1 MAEWYMPDW
10 LARWPQRREEVRKKA
25 DELRREARL
34 LRERTRQLV
43 EQSAALRAG
52 LRLSTPQG
60 TADLPEPAVAASV
73 A

>member
-1 MAEWYMPDW
+1 
-10 LARWPQRREEVRKKA
+10 VRKKA
-25 DELRREARL
+25 NGLRREARL

-43 EQSAALRAG
+43 EQSAALRAS
-52 LRLSTPQG
+52 LRLSPPQG